1 MEGGGKLSNGAGNVR
16 QKVHVDVTSDTV
28 CPWCFVGKKRL
39 EEAIKQTQDKYDVEV
54 QWHPFLLN
62 PKAPKE
68 GVDKRNYYISKFGE
82 SRVPSMEGQ
91 MKEVYKEPSDS
102 LPCLLSH
109 QQFSAYGLDY
119 SLGGKTGNTLDSHR
133 LLEYA
138 AKQGLDKQNALVDEL
153 FKKYFSEEKYIGDR
167 RPSVHT
173 NREVLIAA
181 ADKVGIKGAREY
193 LEDDNAGLKEVKM
206 GLSKHARGVTG
217 VPHFV
222 INNRCQLSGA
232 QPAESFVE
240 AFKIATEDA

>member
-1 MEGGGKLSNGAGNVR
+1 MEGGGKLSNGAGNAR

-62 PKAPKE
+62 PNAPKE

-91 MKEVYKEPSDS
+91 MKEKLDFNEVYEEPPEFR
-102 LPCLLSH
+102 PCLISH
-109 QQFSAYGLDY
+109 QHFSAYGLDY

-167 RPSVHT
+167 
-173 NREVLIAA
+173 EVLIAA
-181 ADKVGIKGAREY
+181 ADKVGVKGAREY
-193 LEDDNAGLKEVKM
+193 LEDENAGLKEVKM

-240 AFKIATEDA
+240 AFEIATEDS